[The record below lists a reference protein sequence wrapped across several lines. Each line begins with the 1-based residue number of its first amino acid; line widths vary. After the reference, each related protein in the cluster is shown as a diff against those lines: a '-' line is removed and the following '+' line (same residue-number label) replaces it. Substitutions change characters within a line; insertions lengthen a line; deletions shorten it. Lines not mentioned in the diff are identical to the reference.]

1 MKCWWCNGTGSV
13 GFLHTCGEC
22 DGEGWVR
29 DDYDHQDSD
38 DSIYDHLADHY
49 DSKDYEANK
58 TDDIPYQAVISNS
71 DRIFNHSDRYQ
82 KELEI

>member
-49 DSKDYEANK
+49 DSKD
-58 TDDIPYQAVISNS
+58 
-71 DRIFNHSDRYQ
+71 
-82 KELEI
+82 

>member
-13 GFLHTCGEC
+13 GFLNICGEC
-22 DGEGWVR
+22 DGEGWVKD
-29 DDYDHQDSD
+29 DDYNHNHQDSD

-58 TDDIPYQAVISNS
+58 TDDIPY
-71 DRIFNHSDRYQ
+71 
-82 KELEI
+82 